1 MGNNSTVV
9 GLDVHKENITIAVLR
24 PGKDRPD
31 PSVTVENQP
40 SIIEKKVRELNRRH
54 APLEFVYEAGP
65 GGFALYR
72 QITQL
77 GHPCAVI
84 APAWM
89 PMKPGDRVKTDRK
102 DAEKLSWYW
111 RMRDLKEVRIPTPE
125 EESVRDL
132 LRVREDVLT
141 NQLRAR
147 HRLMK
152 FLLRQGRIY
161 QGKKNW
167 TQAHREW
174 LRQQKFDLEYL
185 TKTYQANFRI
195 LEEIDTHLADLD
207 REVETLAQGVNYRTA
222 VGYLKCLK
230 GVNTLTAMT
239 LLAESGD
246 FRRFKNAR
254 SYMRYTGMVSWE
266 DSSGG
271 RVYRGGIIKAGN
283 AHLRRVLV
291 QGAWTY
297 RLRSLGSPTLAKR
310 RKGYP
315 AEVIHLARK
324 ADERLHLKFQRMV
337 DRNKRSQVAVVAI
350 ARELAGFVWAI
361 GQMIPSAQ

>member
-1 MGNNSTVV
+1 
-9 GLDVHKENITIAVLR
+9 
-24 PGKDRPD
+24 
-31 PSVTVENQP
+31 
-40 SIIEKKVRELNRRH
+40 
-54 APLEFVYEAGP
+54 
-65 GGFALYR
+65 
-72 QITQL
+72 
-77 GHPCAVI
+77 
-84 APAWM
+84 
-89 PMKPGDRVKTDRK
+89 
-102 DAEKLSWYW
+102 
-111 RMRDLKEVRIPTPE
+111 
-125 EESVRDL
+125 
-132 LRVREDVLT
+132 
-141 NQLRAR
+141 
-147 HRLMK
+147 MK

-266 DSSGG
+266 DSSGK